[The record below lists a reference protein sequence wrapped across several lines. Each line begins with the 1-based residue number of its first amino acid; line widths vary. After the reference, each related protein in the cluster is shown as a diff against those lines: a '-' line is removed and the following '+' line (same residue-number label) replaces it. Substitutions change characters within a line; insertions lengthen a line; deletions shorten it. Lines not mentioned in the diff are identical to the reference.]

1 MRECEVKI
9 NDLFNDFETLTVPTS
24 AFITFESDD
33 SATFGDLIDNKQ
45 GDQNLKLLEQKFEF
59 QNCSEPTDIIWENRH
74 FTNNQ
79 YFWRGLFVFIIVG
92 ILLLGSLIIIY
103 VISAFS
109 MNLAAVFP
117 PTDCAGIEAAYGDSL
132 EVQAVN
138 DYDFIMANE
147 GKPSSGTL
155 QCMC

>member
-9 NDLFNDFETLTVPTS
+9 NELFNDFETLTVPTA

-33 SATFGDLIDNKQ
+33 SATFGDMIDNKQ
-45 GDQNLKLLEQKFEF
+45 GNQNIKLLEQKFEF

-92 ILLLGSLIIIY
+92 VLLLGSLIIIY

-117 PTDCAGIEAAYGDSL
+117 PTDCAGIEKAYGSQL
-132 EVQAVN
+132 E
-138 DYDFIMANE
+138 
-147 GKPSSGTL
+147 T
-155 QCMC
+155 

>member
-9 NDLFNDFETLTVPTS
+9 NELFNDFDTLTVPTA

-33 SATFGDLIDNKQ
+33 SATFGDMISNSKST
-45 GDQNLKLLEQKFEF
+45 DQNITLLNQKFEF

-74 FTNNQ
+74 FTNHQ
-79 YFWRGLFVFIIVG
+79 YFWRGFFVFCVVG
-92 ILLLGSLIIIY
+92 VLLLGSLVIIY

-117 PTDCAGIEAAYGDSL
+117 PQDCAGIEAAYGD
-132 EVQAVN
+132 
-138 DYDFIMANE
+138 
-147 GKPSSGTL
+147 
-155 QCMC
+155 